1 MTTKA
6 EVMQKLHDVQLAAA
20 RKQGR
25 ADALRDIRALFETP
39 LITRREQ
46 GEMVRIYVGG

>member
-6 EVMQKLHDVQLAAA
+6 EVMQKLHEAQLAAA

-25 ADALRDIRALFETP
+25 ADVMREIRALFKTP

-46 GEMVRIYVGG
+46 GEMVRSYVGG